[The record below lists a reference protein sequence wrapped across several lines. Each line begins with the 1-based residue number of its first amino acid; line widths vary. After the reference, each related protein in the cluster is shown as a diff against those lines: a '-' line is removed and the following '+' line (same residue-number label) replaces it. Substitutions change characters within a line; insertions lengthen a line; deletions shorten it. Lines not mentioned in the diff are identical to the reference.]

1 MRFDWLRRCRTTSM
15 FITNFIQL
23 CRPFKIQP
31 LKLCYRSRFPHL
43 QMKQADHWH
52 FQLLFLLLQYNSL
65 ISKQKGRNQITQ
77 DRHQPKAYWGNL
89 IRADLHLLHRL
100 RSDHRHLR
108 IVWDVEEEMNVC
120 SPCPEGH
127 RCDTYN
133 HAAFLIGVTTAF
145 TCR

>member
-1 MRFDWLRRCRTTSM
+1 MDIRDFNRLTTSKSELKITYNSFASQPTSVRFDWLRRCRTTSM

-65 ISKQKGRNQITQ
+65 ISKQKGGTKLHKIGTNQ
-77 DRHQPKAYWGNL
+77 R
-89 IRADLHLLHRL
+89 
-100 RSDHRHLR
+100 
-108 IVWDVEEEMNVC
+108 
-120 SPCPEGH
+120 
-127 RCDTYN
+127 
-133 HAAFLIGVTTAF
+133 LIGGILLELIFIFFIVIDPIIAIF
-145 TCR
+145 TLFGM